1 MRCAT
6 LMRVTSATAH
16 AGKVLSRCGKCLR
29 YMKLISVRPMR
40 IYCPT
45 CEEVLNLPQV
55 PCHLLA
61 RGALPRRPAC
71 MPMKAPCHSPGL
83 HSVTN
88 MLMQISST
96 RH

>member
-1 MRCAT
+1 M
-6 LMRVTSATAH
+6 LMRVTSASAH
-16 AGKVLSRCGKCLR
+16 AGKVLSKCGKCLR

-61 RGALPRRPAC
+61 HSARPRRPAC
-71 MPMKAPCHSPGL
+71 MPMETACHSPRP
-83 HSVTN
+83 HRVSN
-88 MLMQISST
+88 MLMHIFFT
-96 RH
+96 TH

>member
-1 MRCAT
+1 
-6 LMRVTSATAH
+6 MRVMSAIAH
-16 AGKVLSRCGKCLR
+16 AGKVLSKCGKCLR

-61 RGALPRRPAC
+61 HVPCHRGLPAC
-71 MPMKAPCHSPGL
+71 PWRMCAL
-83 HSVTN
+83 
-88 MLMQISST
+88 L
-96 RH
+96 

>member
-1 MRCAT
+1 
-6 LMRVTSATAH
+6 MRVMPATAH
-16 AGKVLSRCGKCLR
+16 AGKVLSKCGKCLR

-61 RGALPRRPAC
+61 HGALPRRPAC
-71 MPMKAPCHSPGL
+71 MPMHDACHASRL
-83 HSVTN
+83 HRVTN
-88 MLMQISST
+88 TRMQISST
-96 RH
+96 IHRH

>member
-6 LMRVTSATAH
+6 LMRVMSALSH
-16 AGKVLSRCGKCLR
+16 SGKVLSKCGKCLR

-55 PCHLLA
+55 PRHLLA
-61 RGALPRRPAC
+61 QGALPKRLAC
-71 MPMKAPCHSPGL
+71 MPMEDVCHSLRL
-83 HSVTN
+83 HYVTN

-96 RH
+96 IH